1 MIQEVFAV
9 GDSCIHR
16 RNPQFRIIWGALLA
30 TVIAVSYRFPTLI
43 VGLALAVVC
52 VFCARLPWTGV
63 FKKLTV
69 IWGFLLL
76 LWLIIPV
83 TMPGK
88 ALLTLGPLSWSRE
101 GLMLALGITLKA
113 NAILMLF
120 TALVATMSLSVLG
133 YGLEKLGAP
142 AKLVHLLLLTYRYI
156 FVIEHEYRKL
166 RRAAAIRGFRPR
178 TNMHTYK
185 TYAYLIG
192 MLFVRAAERAQRV
205 HQAMCCRGFRGR
217 FYCLRDFTTT
227 PRDWVGSVLT
237 GLGVALLLLL
247 ELGGLPWK

>member
-1 MIQEVFAV
+1 MIEEAFAV

-16 RNPQFRIIWGALLA
+16 LNPQFRIVWGALFA
-30 TVIAVSYRFPTLI
+30 TVIAVSYQLSTLI
-43 VGLALAVVC
+43 MGVAIAVVC
-52 VFCARLPWTGV
+52 VCCARLPWTAV

-69 IWGFLLL
+69 IWGFLFL

-88 ALLTLGPLSWSRE
+88 ALLTLGPFSWSRE

-185 TYAYLIG
+185 TYAFLIG

-227 PRDWVGSVLT
+227 PRDWVGSVLMA
-237 GLGVALLLLL
+237 LGVGLLVLL
-247 ELGGLPWK
+247 EWGGAPWK